1 MLQFSFWSSSSFI
14 SVSQQE
20 MRNDKAMFDAYVSL
34 RKIAQ
39 NYDLEEKLAIPRI
52 VFVGETSSG
61 KSM

>member
-1 MLQFSFWSSSSFI
+1 MVSFSSLSSFV
-14 SVSQQE
+14 SVAQKE
-20 MRNDKAMFDAYVSL
+20 TRNDKAMFDAYVSL
-34 RKIAQ
+34 RRIAQ